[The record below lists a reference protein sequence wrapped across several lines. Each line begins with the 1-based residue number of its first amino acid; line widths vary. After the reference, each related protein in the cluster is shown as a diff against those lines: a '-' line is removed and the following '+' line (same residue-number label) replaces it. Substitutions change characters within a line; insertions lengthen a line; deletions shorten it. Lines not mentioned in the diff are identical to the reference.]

1 MVIFIKSSDVIKKM
15 EEVALKVN
23 GKVNQHL
30 LNGLNEISDNEEFS
44 FFEDDNFLSKKVSLM
59 ENKGD
64 LGRYSD
70 SVMVDYFL
78 VGLEVMNNEKCL
90 LYQVLFDFIDYSTGN
105 NSKEQ

>member
-30 LNGLNEISDNEEFS
+30 LNDLNEISDNEEFR
-44 FFEDDNFLSKKVSLM
+44 FFEDDKLLSEKVSLM
-59 ENKGD
+59 DSEGQLK
-64 LGRYSD
+64 RYSD

-78 VGLEVMNNEKCL
+78 VGLEATNNEKCL